1 MTESKKEKYINFILN
16 NKEVEYLLEDL
27 MKLEKK
33 GSGCTIN
40 VHVKKGKISYKD
52 YTVRSLIE
60 W

>member
-1 MTESKKEKYINFILN
+1 MTESKKERYIDFISN

-27 MKLEKK
+27 IRLEKK

-40 VHVKKGKISYKD
+40 VYVKKGKINYKD
-52 YTVRSLIE
+52 YTVRSLID